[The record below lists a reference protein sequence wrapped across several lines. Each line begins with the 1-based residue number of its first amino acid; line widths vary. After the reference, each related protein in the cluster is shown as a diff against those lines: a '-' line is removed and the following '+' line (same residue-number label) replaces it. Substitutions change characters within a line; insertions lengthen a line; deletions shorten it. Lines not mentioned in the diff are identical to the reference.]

1 MQYRFSFVFILLSVL
16 FQSLSGIFGKYA
28 ASNIEEVTIFAII
41 TNFFYLLALIC
52 LFFQALVWQ
61 QALHRYPLSFAYPFM
76 SLMNFIVLFA
86 SALLFH
92 EGITPFNIAGLILIS
107 LGITLLSRHKGECV

>member
-1 MQYRFSFVFILLSVL
+1 MSNRFSFIFILLSVL

-28 ASNIEEVTIFAII
+28 ATSIGNTGILAII
-41 TNFFYLLALIC
+41 TNTFYILMLVC
-52 LFFQALVWQ
+52 LFLQAVVWQ

-76 SLMNFIVLFA
+76 SLMNFVVLFA

-92 EGITPFNIAGLILIS
+92 EGVTPFNIAGLVLIS
-107 LGITLLSRHKGECV
+107 LGITLLSRHIGERI